1 MVWRMWAC
9 TWWPTRPP
17 RQNATVMNRSWA
29 ERVQRAVT
37 RIRERLEHR
46 WAARRMNAYVDGDL
60 DARERRRLERHADV
74 CPECGPMRRTL
85 VRLTRELR
93 QLGRPPERSVAPGVI
108 ARWIEDDREYASS
121 DGGEADI
128 R

>member
-1 MVWRMWAC
+1 
-9 TWWPTRPP
+9 
-17 RQNATVMNRSWA
+17 MNRFCT

-46 WAARRMNAYVDGDL
+46 WAARRINAYVDGDL
-60 DARERRRLERHADV
+60 DARERHRLERHAEV

-85 VRLTRELR
+85 LRLTRELR
-93 QLGRPPERSVAPGVI
+93 QLGQRTERSVAPGVI
-108 ARWIEDDREYASS
+108 ARWIEDDREHASS